1 MNDLKNINLNLF
13 VIQELL
19 HIFAARIINNL
30 NQEKCQL
37 KKSV

>member
-19 HIFAARIINNL
+19 HIFVVRIIINL
-30 NQEKCQL
+30 NQEKCQS